1 MIMIAVHS
9 RSMILAIPIV
19 AHMRVNLRAS
29 TEKPVPDGL
38 IAHEPAPTG
47 LAIAVREL
55 TVAHLYAEASLYTY
69 QPVLCESLPTT
80 FKFADAATDPVID
93 VILKAEPALD
103 FMVIRVQ
110 KDWRLLTFDVKTM
123 VAQYDQGTC
132 RVEPAC

>member
-1 MIMIAVHS
+1 M
-9 RSMILAIPIV
+9 L
-19 AHMRVNLRAS
+19 VNFRTGLRAS

-38 IAHEPAPTG
+38 IAHEPAPAG
-47 LAIAVREL
+47 LAVAVREL

-80 FKFADAATDPVID
+80 CKFADTAADPVTD
-93 VILKAEPALD
+93 VILKAGPALD
-103 FMVIRVQ
+103 FMVKRVQ
-110 KDWRLLTFDVKTM
+110 KDWRLLTFDVKTT